1 MAAHGFPDTALRGV
15 IDSNHNEIDSIAA
28 AVATLVPGDLI
39 FSYNDENKAYPHC
52 LDTAKTVFSAD
63 FVASNTID
71 GTIDGVAIAQV
82 TYATS
87 HANTVALLLAAINA
101 LSGVEAILD
110 TTDTNS
116 RTILIRKKGV
126 ASFVVNFTVAA
137 GASQATDTNTYASG
151 QKFRGVAKYATRV
164 PGTVG
169 GTGTFAAGEAIAV
182 ARLCD
187 IWGAS
192 ASGLG
197 KGDKAYITTA
207 GLFGT
212 SGVDVGAYVKEA
224 YDSTAVATLVR
235 LPILPA
241 PMTYGDRF

>member
-1 MAAHGFPDTALRGV
+1 MGAHGFPDTALRGV
-15 IDSNHNEIDSIAA
+15 LGGKNAEVDSLTT
-28 AVATLVPGDLI
+28 AVATLKPGDLV
-39 FSYNDENKAYPHC
+39 FSYNDENKAYPYC
-52 LDTAKTVFSAD
+52 LDTAKTVFSGD
-63 FVASNTID
+63 FITSNTIN
-71 GTIDGVAIAQV
+71 GTVDGVAIAQV
-82 TYATS
+82 TFATS
-87 HANTVALLLAAINA
+87 HANTMTLLLAAINA
-101 LSGVEAILD
+101 LAGVEAILD
-110 TTDTNS
+110 TTDSNS

-126 ASFVVNFTVAA
+126 ASFVVDFTVAS

-151 QKFRGVAKYATRV
+151 QKFRGVAIQYNPVPSTIGGSATFAS
-164 PGTVG
+164 GTV
-169 GTGTFAAGEAIAV
+169 IPV

-187 IWGAS
+187 IWAAS

-197 KGDKAYITTA
+197 AGDKAYITTA

-212 SGVDVGAYVKEA
+212 SGTDVGAYVKEA